1 MFSIGRAVSRNCQ
14 GPTRRELLQVGGL
27 GVLGVNLADWLRG
40 REPHETQRADKSC
53 IFIFL
58 EGGPSQLETF
68 DPKPQAPNDV
78 RGPYGTVATR
88 VPGVQ
93 VCELLPMMAERM
105 DRCALIRSLTGF
117 SGAHTARPALTGSL
131 ASLTTY

>member
-1 MFSIGRAVSRNCQ
+1 MLNV
-14 GPTRRELLQVGGL
+14 TRREILQVGGL
-27 GVLGVNLADWLRG
+27 GVLGLTLADALRAAEARSTAPATANRRG
-40 REPHETQRADKSC
+40 ETSC

-78 RGPYGTVATR
+78 RGPYGTIATR

-117 SGAHTARPALTGSL
+117 SGAHVARPALTGSL
-131 ASLTTY
+131 ASLTT